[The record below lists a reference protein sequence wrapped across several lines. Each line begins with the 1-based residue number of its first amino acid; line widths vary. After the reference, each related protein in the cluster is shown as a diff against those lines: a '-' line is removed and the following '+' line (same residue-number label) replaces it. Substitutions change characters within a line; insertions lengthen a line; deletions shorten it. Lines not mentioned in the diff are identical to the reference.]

1 MHKVL
6 IAVDGSDHALK
17 AVSFLA
23 GLAATN
29 RCEAILLNVQPEPE
43 IRSLALHRESI
54 LAAQKQHGEEALAAA
69 RGLLDAAGLSYTLR
83 IEAGEPAKTIA
94 RVAQETG
101 ADHIVMGTRG
111 LGSLAGMVLGS
122 VATKVLHLSPLPVT
136 LVK

>member
-17 AVSFLA
+17 AVAFLVELSA
-23 GLAATN
+23 ST
-29 RCEAILLNVQPEPE
+29 RCEAVLLNVQPEPE
-43 IRSLALHRESI
+43 IRTLALYREAI
-54 LAAQKQHGEEALAAA
+54 LAAQEQHGEEALAAA
-69 RGLLDAAGLSYTLR
+69 RAKLEAANVPYTTH
-83 IEAGEPAKTIA
+83 IETGDPAKTIA
-94 RVAQETG
+94 RVAAETG

-111 LGSLAGMVLGS
+111 LGSLAGMMLGS